1 MSEIHAATL
10 VGTVCVL
17 LAYWLGL
24 YVGRLRHFE
33 LVEKHLAR
41 ATNYQ
46 RAVDDLDRWC
56 GHSSLHARLIAR
68 HLKAI
73 GEDAGYNAGTPVAD
87 EACHVSGL
95 REQLKRLDHP
105 APRKI
110 NDPTPEG

>member
-1 MSEIHAATL
+1 MSEIQAAAFL
-10 VGTVCVL
+10 GAVCVL

-24 YVGRLRHFE
+24 YVGRMRHFE

-95 REQLKRLDHP
+95 REQLKRLDLI
-105 APRKI
+105 ASVLLEI
-110 NDPTPEG
+110 TE

>member
-1 MSEIHAATL
+1 MSELQAVVLLGA
-10 VGTVCVL
+10 GVL
-17 LAYWLGL
+17 LAYCLGL

-33 LVEKHLAR
+33 LVEKHLTR

-56 GHSSLHARLIAR
+56 GHASPHARLIAK

-95 REQLKRLDHP
+95 REQLRRMDYP
-105 APRKI
+105 TPPKI
-110 NDPTPEG
+110 NDPIPGD

>member
-1 MSEIHAATL
+1 MSELQAVVLLGA
-10 VGTVCVL
+10 GVL
-17 LAYWLGL
+17 LAYCLGL

-33 LVEKHLAR
+33 LVEKHLTR

-56 GHSSLHARLIAR
+56 GHVSPHAWLIAR

-110 NDPTPEG
+110 NNPTSGD